1 MEMKETLALL
11 SEGSVRAHVGAESMR
26 RGESYVRRGALT
38 SARRTAHS
46 LRAMVAGSR
55 PKPYAVEIVVDPF
68 GAISEARCSCPVG
81 APGRCK
87 HVAVVLMGWLAEPEQ
102 FVAVEPLEATL
113 THRSREELE
122 AMIRY
127 MVRRKP
133 TLEIAAELVFAGA
146 GPSPELSGAPYRAE
160 AEAIFREFTGLG
172 AASQIAQGLA
182 PLVDVAQ
189 GFEARGEHERA
200 LTIAEA
206 VGVAVLGQLPH
217 VRDDGFL
224 DEVLLAL
231 LGFAERAMGD
241 AALREQALGFLTSLS
256 QPRLAPG
263 TQRAARSLLLGATAA
278 ERAAAA
284 ALLREQSGEES
295 AFMLAL
301 EAESLDDETYL
312 TRCEALGLMREA
324 VARLLER
331 GRVDEALAAASR
343 VPGALPI
350 LEIARQF
357 GERGEGSRIEPLV
370 RERYAES
377 GEVELL
383 SWLVEQDRANGMY
396 ARALAQAQALF
407 WQRPSQALYEALQEL
422 ASEQGLWDAI
432 GPLAS
437 RRLRV

>member
-1 MEMKETLALL
+1 
-11 SEGSVRAHVGAESMR
+11 
-26 RGESYVRRGALT
+26 
-38 SARRTAHS
+38 
-46 LRAMVAGSR
+46 
-55 PKPYAVEIVVDPF
+55 
-68 GAISEARCSCPVG
+68 
-81 APGRCK
+81 
-87 HVAVVLMGWLAEPEQ
+87 
-102 FVAVEPLEATL
+102 
-113 THRSREELE
+113 
-122 AMIRY
+122 
-127 MVRRKP
+127 
-133 TLEIAAELVFAGA
+133 
-146 GPSPELSGAPYRAE
+146 
-160 AEAIFREFTGLG
+160 
-172 AASQIAQGLA
+172 
-182 PLVDVAQ
+182 
-189 GFEARGEHERA
+189 
-200 LTIAEA
+200 
-206 VGVAVLGQLPH
+206 
-217 VRDDGFL
+217 
-224 DEVLLAL
+224 
-231 LGFAERAMGD
+231 
-241 AALREQALGFLTSLS
+241 
-256 QPRLAPG
+256 
-263 TQRAARSLLLGATAA
+263 
-278 ERAAAA
+278 
-284 ALLREQSGEES
+284 
-295 AFMLAL
+295 MLAL